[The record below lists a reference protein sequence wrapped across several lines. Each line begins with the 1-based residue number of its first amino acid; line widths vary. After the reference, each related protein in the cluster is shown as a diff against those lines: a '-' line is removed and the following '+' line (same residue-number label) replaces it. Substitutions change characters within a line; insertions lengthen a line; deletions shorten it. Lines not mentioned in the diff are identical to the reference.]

1 MAAASSRSA
10 RPLVSAASVRRLL
23 SSSNTSRLL
32 IGSASAYS
40 LSSLTVPV
48 SHCQGGRGSKKNDDD
63 DRSDSRA
70 TSILPRDNDGN
81 IDWNKALSQAK
92 ERITSGEGE
101 DDIWHALAVSAGDTL
116 QAGIDSGIPTQ
127 LSYGFISG
135 YCSGYALKKVG
146 RTAAVVFG
154 LGFMSLQTLS
164 YYGYVK
170 VDHGQIRK
178 DVESLLDLNQDG
190 TVDRSDGE
198 LAYDKLMSVLQ
209 FNLPGGSGFAAGFV
223 GGIRSG

>member
-1 MAAASSRSA
+1 MTMMAAASLGSA
-10 RPLVSAASVRRLL
+10 RPIALSASLRRFL
-23 SSSNTSRLL
+23 SSRNASSRLL
-32 IGSASAYS
+32 IGAASAYS
-40 LSSLTVPV
+40 VSSLTVHV
-48 SHCQGGRGSKKNDDD
+48 SHCQGRGNNKKDDD
-63 DRSDSRA
+63 SEA

-81 IDWNKALSQAK
+81 IDWNKALSQVK
-92 ERITSGEGE
+92 EKATPGQGG
-101 DDIWHALAVSAGDTL
+101 DIWHALAVSAGDTL

-190 TVDRSDGE
+190 KVDRSDGE

>member
-1 MAAASSRSA
+1 MTMMAASLGSA
-10 RPLVSAASVRRLL
+10 RPVALLASVRPFL
-23 SSSNTSRLL
+23 SSRNSSSRLL
-32 IGSASAYS
+32 IGAASAYS
-40 LSSLTVPV
+40 VSSLTVHV
-48 SHCQGGRGSKKNDDD
+48 SHCQGRGNKKDDD
-63 DRSDSRA
+63 GQA
-70 TSILPRDNDGN
+70 TSIIPRDNDGN

-92 ERITSGEGE
+92 EKATLGPG

-190 TVDRSDGE
+190 KVDGSDGE

>member
-1 MAAASSRSA
+1 MTKMMAATLGSF
-10 RPLVSAASVRRLL
+10 RPVALSASVRRYISTNHKL
-23 SSSNTSRLL
+23 SRVL
-32 IGSASAYS
+32 IVAASAYS
-40 LSSLTVPV
+40 VSSLTAHV
-48 SHCQGGRGSKKNDDD
+48 SHCQGRGNKKDDD
-63 DRSDSRA
+63 SQESPL
-70 TSILPRDNDGN
+70 LPRDNDGN
-81 IDWNKALSQAK
+81 IDWSKALSQVKDRA
-92 ERITSGEGE
+92 TSGQG
-101 DDIWHALAVSAGDTL
+101 DDIWHALALSAGDTL

-146 RTAAVVFG
+146 KTAAVVFG

-178 DVESLLDLNQDG
+178 DVENLLDLNQDG
-190 TVDRSDGE
+190 KVDRSDGE

>member
-1 MAAASSRSA
+1 MTTMRASLRSA
-10 RPLVSAASVRRLL
+10 RSIALSAYVRRFL
-23 SSSNTSRLL
+23 SQHNSSRLL
-32 IGSASAYS
+32 VGAASAYS
-40 LSSLTVPV
+40 VSSLTGHV
-48 SHCQGGRGSKKNDDD
+48 SHCQGRGTKD
-63 DRSDSRA
+63 SDKGDSQA
-70 TSILPRDNDGN
+70 PPLLPRDNDGN
-81 IDWNKALSQAK
+81 IDWGRALSGVK
-92 ERITSGEGE
+92 ERATSGEG
-101 DDIWHALAVSAGDTL
+101 DGIWHALALSAGDTL

-146 RTAAVVFG
+146 KTAAVVFG

-170 VDHGQIRK
+170 VDHGQIKK
-178 DVESLLDLNQDG
+178 DVESLLDLNKDG
-190 TVDRSDGE
+190 RIDRSDGE

-209 FNLPGGSGFAAGFV
+209 FSLPGGSGFAAGFV

>member
-1 MAAASSRSA
+1 MVFAGSSLQPARAVLSGPSWRRLSSQCVTSSWILAAGGIAS
-10 RPLVSAASVRRLL
+10 ASVA
-23 SSSNTSRLL
+23 
-32 IGSASAYS
+32 SASEWTTR
-40 LSSLTVPV
+40 SSATRCE
-48 SHCQGGRGSKKNDDD
+48 SGKGSRDGGGL
-63 DRSDSRA
+63 
-70 TSILPRDNDGN
+70 LPRDGDGN
-81 IDWNKALSQAK
+81 VDWYKAVK
-92 ERITSGEGE
+92 NVREGAGRE
-101 DDIWHALAVSAGDTL
+101 GSDLWHSVAVSVGETF

-146 RTAAVVFG
+146 KTAAVVFG

-178 DVESLLDLNQDG
+178 DVENLLDLNDDG
-190 TVDRSDGE
+190 RIDAKDGE
-198 LAYDKLMSVLQ
+198 IAYNQIMKVLQ

-223 GGIRSG
+223 GGLRSG